1 MQKGYVEMNRYI
13 ALQKAVELGS
23 LTKAAEVLGYTQ
35 PAMSQMITSLEREL
49 SIKLLYRSRYGSRLT
64 IEGERLF
71 PSIQKT
77 VAQYQAMQEI
87 AKEIRG
93 LDTGIIRIG
102 TISSVSCPTGLP
114 TPHQAVPGALPQCG
128 VRPAPG
134 GLHQYSRAGAHWG
147 GGLRVCEYPRRTIP
161 NIKTRFVKA
170 GEHRAVLPL
179 NHPLAQAPYVT
190 LEDLVN
196 EPFLL
201 LEEGLLSEPLEAFH
215 QQGLEPSVRLRV
227 HDDYS
232 ILSMIEA
239 GLGHRYSPARAGA
252 AQDQLSGGYFAHKT
266 GGHAQDRPG
275 HEGQEHHA
283 HRQQI
288 FHRVFVPA
296 HRPAALNR
304 EMC

>member
-71 PSIQKT
+71 PSVQKT

-102 TISSVSCPTGLP
+102 TISSVSCHWLP
-114 TPHQAVPGALPQCG
+114 TLIKQFQERYPNVEF
-128 VRPAPG
+128 V
-134 GLHQYSRAGAHWG
+134 LHQGDYTSIPA
-147 GGLRVCEYPRRTIP
+147 RVRTGEADFGFVNPDAIP

-239 GLGHRYSPARAGA
+239 GLGISILPELVLRKTNYQVAILPTRPVVMRKIGLVMKDKNTMPIASKYFIEFLFQHI
-252 AQDQLSGGYFAHKT
+252 DQL
-266 GGHAQDRPG
+266 P
-275 HEGQEHHA
+275 
-283 HRQQI
+283 
-288 FHRVFVPA
+288 
-296 HRPAALNR
+296 
-304 EMC
+304 

>member
-93 LDTGIIRIG
+93 LDTGTIRIG
-102 TISSVSCPTGLP
+102 TISSVSCHWLP
-114 TPHQAVPGALPQCG
+114 TLIKQFQERYPNVEF
-128 VRPAPG
+128 V
-134 GLHQYSRAGAHWG
+134 LHQGDYTSIPE
-147 GGLRVCEYPRRTIP
+147 RVRTGEADFGFVNPDAIP

-190 LEDLVN
+190 LEDFCCWRKDCSASRWRPSISRGWSLPSGSVSTMTT
-196 EPFLL
+196 PFC
-201 LEEGLLSEPLEAFH
+201 P
-215 QQGLEPSVRLRV
+215 
-227 HDDYS
+227 
-232 ILSMIEA
+232 
-239 GLGHRYSPARAGA
+239 
-252 AQDQLSGGYFAHKT
+252 
-266 GGHAQDRPG
+266 
-275 HEGQEHHA
+275 
-283 HRQQI
+283 
-288 FHRVFVPA
+288 
-296 HRPAALNR
+296 
-304 EMC
+304 

>member
-1 MQKGYVEMNRYI
+1 MQKGYVELNRYI

-71 PSIQKT
+71 PSVQKT

-102 TISSVSCPTGLP
+102 TISSVSCHWLP
-114 TPHQAVPGALPQCG
+114 TLIKQFQERYPNVEC
-128 VRPAPG
+128 V
-134 GLHQYSRAGAHWG
+134 LHQGDYTRIPE
-147 GGLRVCEYPRRTIP
+147 RVRTGEADFGFVNPDAIP

-239 GLGHRYSPARAGA
+239 GLGISILPELVLRKTNYQVAILPTRPVVMRKIGLVMKDKNTMPIASKYFIEFLFQHI
-252 AQDQLSGGYFAHKT
+252 DQL
-266 GGHAQDRPG
+266 P
-275 HEGQEHHA
+275 
-283 HRQQI
+283 
-288 FHRVFVPA
+288 
-296 HRPAALNR
+296 
-304 EMC
+304 